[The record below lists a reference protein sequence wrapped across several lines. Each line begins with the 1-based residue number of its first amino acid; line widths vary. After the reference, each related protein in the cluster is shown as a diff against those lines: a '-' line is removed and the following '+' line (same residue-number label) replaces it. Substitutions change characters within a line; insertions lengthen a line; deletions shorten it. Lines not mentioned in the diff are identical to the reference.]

1 MNTMELIPLSDIQSG
16 RKVRLAAIELG
27 HAVAR
32 RLMAMG
38 MLPNVELE
46 VVKNGHP
53 GPFVIRVRGTRIAL
67 GKGVAHRIMVK

>member
-1 MNTMELIPLSDIQSG
+1 MNTIEPMPLSDIATG
-16 RKVRLAAIELG
+16 RKVRLAAIEVG
-27 HAVAR
+27 QAVAR

-46 VVKNGHP
+46 VIKNGHP

-67 GKGVAHRIMVK
+67 GRGVAHRIMVK